1 MAIDKYEIVIGC
13 EIHTQLLT
21 KTKAFC
27 ACENSYGGIPDTRV
41 CPVCLGLPGA
51 MPRISK
57 GYVELGAV
65 AGLALNC
72 NIARFT
78 KFDRKHYFY
87 PDLTKGYQIT
97 QYDIPLC
104 ADGYVD
110 LPLSHYSK
118 DEQEGG
124 EKFRPNNFK
133 GENCIVENAG
143 KKYRRVRIE
152 RIHLEEDVGK
162 SLHLPGKHSYI
173 DYNRS
178 GTPLIE
184 IVTKPDMT
192 SPEEAA
198 LFMQTVQEI
207 LRYVKVT
214 NGNLEEGNMRCDA
227 NINLNV
233 WEDGKLYHTPI
244 SEIKNLNSFKSIRDA
259 CTYEAQRQ
267 LKEFIE
273 DRQEFNAGYKNT
285 MNWDEE
291 KGVTQIM
298 RTKNSFVDYRFVV
311 EPDIKPFAVNEELIE
326 RARARVGELPEA
338 KRIRLQKDY
347 GLSDFDVETLT
358 SSRDL
363 ALWFE
368 EAAKGAKDVKKVANW
383 ILAELL
389 AVLNEER
396 KTITEVNIT
405 PAHITSLVNAIAD
418 KKITYAQVKTVF
430 AKMLETS
437 KMPDEII
444 KEEGMES
451 VSDTGAIE
459 AIVDQVIAENP
470 KAVEDFKGGKT
481 NVIGWLTGQVMKAS
495 KGKANPGI
503 ASKLVGEKLGAL

>member
-1 MAIDKYEIVIGC
+1 MAIDKWEIVIGC

-27 ACENSYGGIPDTRV
+27 ACENRYGGMPNTRV

-65 AGLALNC
+65 AGHALNC
-72 NIARFT
+72 KIARFT

-87 PDLTKGYQIT
+87 PDLAKGYQIT

-104 ADGYVD
+104 TEGHVD
-110 LPLSHYSK
+110 LPMHKLPK
-118 DEQEGG
+118 DQQLG
-124 EKFRPNNFK
+124 
-133 GENCIVENAG
+133 GENCRPKNFIGEDCILENG
-143 KKYRRVRIE
+143 KYRRVRVE

-162 SLHLPGKHSYI
+162 SLHLQGAHSYI
-173 DYNRS
+173 DYNRC

-184 IVTKPDMT
+184 IVTKPDMS

-198 LFMQTVQEI
+198 LFMETVQEI

-244 SEIKNLNSFKSIRDA
+244 SEIKNLNSFKSIREA
-259 CTYEAQRQ
+259 CHYEAQRQ
-267 LKEFIE
+267 LKEFQE
-273 DRQEFNAGYKNT
+273 DRQEFNPGFKVT
-285 MNWDEE
+285 MGWDEA
-291 KGVTQIM
+291 KGQTVVQ

-311 EPDIKPFAVNEELIE
+311 EPDIKPFTVSEELIQNALE
-326 RARARVGELPEA
+326 QVGELPEA
-338 KRIRLQKDY
+338 KRTRLKKEY

-358 SSRDL
+358 TSREL

-389 AVLNEER
+389 AVLNEN
-396 KTITEVNIT
+396 KQTIKDVTIT
-405 PAHITSLVNAIAD
+405 PKHITELVNAIAD
-418 KKITYAQVKTVF
+418 KKITSAQGKIVF
-430 AKMLETS
+430 AKMLES
-437 KMPDEII
+437 QKMPSVII
-444 KEEGMES
+444 KEEGMET
-451 VSDTGAIE
+451 VSDSGAIE
-459 AIVDQVIAENP
+459 SIVDKVIADNP
-470 KAVEDFKGGKT
+470 KAVADYKSGKT
-481 NVIGWLTGQVMKAS
+481 NVVGWLMGQVMKAS
-495 KGKANPGI
+495 QGKANPKM
-503 ASKLVGEKLGAL
+503 ATELVSKKLAAM

>member
-1 MAIDKYEIVIGC
+1 MAIDKWEVVIGC

-27 ACENSYGGIPDTRV
+27 ACENRYGGMPNTRV

-65 AGLALNC
+65 AGHALNC
-72 NIARFT
+72 DIARFT

-104 ADGYVD
+104 TNGHVD
-110 LPLSHYSK
+110 LPMAKYPEDQRFGQPK
-118 DEQEGG
+118 CRT
-124 EKFRPNNFK
+124 KNFK
-133 GENCIVENAG
+133 GEDCIIDNG
-143 KKYRRVRIE
+143 KYRRVRIE

-198 LFMQTVQEI
+198 LFMETVQEI

-244 SEIKNLNSFKSIRDA
+244 SEIKNLNSFRSIKEA

-267 LKEFIE
+267 LKEFME
-273 DRQEFNAGYKNT
+273 DRQEFNPGYKNT

-291 KGVTQIM
+291 KGQTNIM

-311 EPDIKPFAVNEELIE
+311 EPDIKPFTVEEELIS
-326 RARARVGELPEA
+326 RALSRVGELPEA
-338 KRIRLQKDY
+338 KRNRLKSEY

-363 ALWFE
+363 AVWFE

-389 AVLNEER
+389 AVLNE
-396 KTITEVNIT
+396 KKQTINDVSISPKHITE
-405 PAHITSLVNAIAD
+405 LVNAIAD
-418 KKITYAQVKTVF
+418 KRISSAQGKTVF
-430 AKMLETS
+430 AKMLES
-437 KMPDEII
+437 GKMPDAII
-444 KEEGMES
+444 KEEGLET
-451 VSDTGAIE
+451 VSDSGAIE
-459 AIVDQVIAENP
+459 GIVDKVIADNP
-470 KAVEDFKGGKT
+470 KAVADYKSGKT
-481 NVIGWLTGQVMKAS
+481 NVVGWLMGQVMKAS
-495 KGKANPGI
+495 GGKVNPKM
-503 ASKLVGEKLGAL
+503 ATELVAKKLAAL

>member
-1 MAIDKYEIVIGC
+1 MAIDKWEIVIGC

-27 ACENSYGGIPDTRV
+27 ACENRYGGMPNTRV

-65 AGLALNC
+65 AGMALNC

-104 ADGYVD
+104 TDGFVD
-110 LPLSHYSK
+110 LPMAKLPEDQRAGGAKCRDKNFIGK
-118 DEQEGG
+118 DCII
-124 EKFRPNNFK
+124 
-133 GENCIVENAG
+133 ENG
-143 KKYRRVRIE
+143 KYRRIRVE

-162 SLHLPGKHSYI
+162 SLHLQGAHSYI

-184 IVTKPDMT
+184 IVTKPDMA

-198 LFMQTVQEI
+198 LFMETVQEI
-207 LRYVKVT
+207 LRYMKVT

-244 SEIKNLNSFKSIRDA
+244 SEIKNLNSFQAIRKA
-259 CTYEAQRQ
+259 CAYEAERQ
-267 LKEFIE
+267 LKEFQE
-273 DRQEFNAGYKNT
+273 DRQEFDPGFKVT
-285 MNWDEE
+285 MGWDEE
-291 KGVTQIM
+291 KGQTVVQ

-311 EPDIKPFAVNEELIE
+311 EPDIKPFSVGEELIE
-326 RARARVGELPEA
+326 RARCRVGELPEA
-338 KRIRLQKDY
+338 KRNRLKKEY
-347 GLSDFDVETLT
+347 GLSDFDVDTLT
-358 SSRDL
+358 TTRDL
-363 ALWFE
+363 AEWFE
-368 EAAKGAKDVKKVANW
+368 KAALGAKDVKKVANW

-389 AVLNEER
+389 AVLNENNQTINDV
-396 KTITEVNIT
+396 TITPE
-405 PAHITSLVNAIAD
+405 HISSLVNVIDAG
-418 KKITYAQVKTVF
+418 KISSAQGKTVF
-430 AKMLETS
+430 AEMLKST
-437 KMPDEII
+437 KMPEEII
-444 KEEGMES
+444 MDLGLEV
-451 VSDTGAIE
+451 VSDNSAIE
-459 AIVDQVIAENP
+459 AIVDAVIANNE
-470 KAVEDFKGGKT
+470 KAVNDYKSGKT
-481 NVIGWLTGQVMKAS
+481 NVMGWIVGQVMKES
-495 KGKANPGI
+495 KGKANP
-503 ASKLVGEKLGAL
+503 AMAKALVEKKLLAL

>member
-1 MAIDKYEIVIGC
+1 MIDKWEIVIGC

-27 ACENSYGGIPDTRV
+27 ACENRYGGMPDTRV

-65 AGLALNC
+65 AGQALNC

-87 PDLTKGYQIT
+87 PDLAKGYQIT
-97 QYDIPLC
+97 QYDVPLC
-104 ADGYVD
+104 TDGYVD
-110 LPLSHYSK
+110 LPFRSFPK
-118 DEQEGG
+118 DEQPGG
-124 EKFRPNNFK
+124 PKCRPQNFK
-133 GENCIVENAG
+133 GQDCIIESNG
-143 KKYRRVRIE
+143 EKYRRVRVE

-162 SLHLPGKHSYI
+162 SLHLQGSHSYI
-173 DYNRS
+173 DYNRC

-192 SPEEAA
+192 SPDEAA

-227 NINLNV
+227 NINLNI

-244 SEIKNLNSFKSIRDA
+244 SEIKNLNSFKSIREA

-267 LKEFIE
+267 LKEFQE
-273 DRQEFNAGYKNT
+273 NRQEFVAGYKNT

-311 EPDIKPFAVNEELIE
+311 EPDIKPFSVSEELI
-326 RARARVGELPEA
+326 ANALKQVGELPEA
-338 KRIRLQKDY
+338 KRQRYKKEY
-347 GLSDFDVETLT
+347 GMSDFDVETIT
-358 SSRDL
+358 STKDL
-363 ALWFE
+363 AMFF
-368 EAAKGAKDVKKVANW
+368 EAAATKSKNPKKAVNI

-389 AVLNEER
+389 AVLNEKKE
-396 KTITEVNIT
+396 TINDVEIK
-405 PAHITSLVNAIAD
+405 PAHIAELAD
-418 KKITYAQVKTVF
+418 ALEDGKITSKQGKEVF
-430 AKMLETS
+430 AEMMATN
-437 KMPDEII
+437 KMPSVII
-444 KEEGMES
+444 KEKGMEV
-451 VSDTGAIE
+451 VSDVGEIDK
-459 AIVDQVIAENP
+459 IVQDVIAANP

-481 NVIGWLTGQVMKAS
+481 NVVGWLMGQVMKLS
-495 KGKANPGI
+495 HGKANPKQATEI
-503 ASKLVGEKLGAL
+503 LNKYLSQL

>member
-1 MAIDKYEIVIGC
+1 MSVDRYEIVIGC

-27 ACENSYGGIPDTRV
+27 ACENRYGGMPNTRV

-65 AGLALNC
+65 AGQALNC
-72 NIARFT
+72 HIARFT

-87 PDLTKGYQIT
+87 PGLTKGYQIT

-104 ADGYVD
+104 DNGYVD
-110 LPLSHYSK
+110 LPMEKYPK
-118 DEQEGG
+118 DQRAGG
-124 EKFRPNNFK
+124 AKCRTKNFI
-133 GENCIVENAG
+133 GENCISSDG
-143 KKYRRVRIE
+143 RYRRVRVE

-162 SLHLPGKHSYI
+162 SLHLPGAHSYI

-198 LFMQTVQEI
+198 LFMETVQEI

-233 WEDGKLYHTPI
+233 WEDGKLWHTPI
-244 SEIKNLNSFKSIRDA
+244 SEIKNLNSFKAIREA
-259 CTYEAQRQ
+259 CTYEASRQ
-267 LKEFIE
+267 LKEFME
-273 DRQEFNAGYKNT
+273 DRQEFNPGFKVT
-285 MNWDEE
+285 MGWDEA
-291 KGVTQIM
+291 KGETVVQ

-311 EPDIKPFAVNEELIE
+311 EPDIKPFSVSEELIS
-326 RARARVGELPEA
+326 RAGSKVGELPEA
-338 KRIRLQKDY
+338 KRNRLKKEY
-347 GLSDFDVETLT
+347 GLSSFDVDTLT
-358 SSRDL
+358 STRELS
-363 ALWFE
+363 LWFE

-389 AVLNEER
+389 AVLNE
-396 KTITEVNIT
+396 KNQTINDVSIPPSYITE
-405 PAHITSLVNAIAD
+405 LVNAIED
-418 KKITYAQVKTVF
+418 GHISSAQGKTVF
-430 AKMLETS
+430 SEMLS
-437 KMPDEII
+437 SGKKPNDII
-444 KEEGMES
+444 KEKGMEV
-451 VSDTGAIE
+451 VSDSSAIE
-459 AIVDQVIAENP
+459 QIVDSVISANA
-470 KAVEDFKGGKT
+470 KAVSDFKSGKT
-481 NVIGWLTGQVMKAS
+481 NVVGWLTGQVMKMS
-495 KGKANPGI
+495 KGKANPKM
-503 ASKLVGEKLGAL
+503 AADLVNKKLSSI

>member
-1 MAIDKYEIVIGC
+1 MIDKWEIVIGC

-27 ACENSYGGIPDTRV
+27 ACENRYGGMPDTRV

-65 AGLALNC
+65 AGQALNC

-87 PDLTKGYQIT
+87 PDLAKGYQIT
-97 QYDIPLC
+97 QYDVPLC
-104 ADGYVD
+104 TDGYVD
-110 LPLSHYSK
+110 LPFRSFPK
-118 DEQEGG
+118 DEQPGG
-124 EKFRPNNFK
+124 SKCRPQNFK
-133 GENCIVENAG
+133 GQDCIIESNG
-143 KKYRRVRIE
+143 EKYRRVRVE

-162 SLHLPGKHSYI
+162 SLHLQGSHSYI
-173 DYNRS
+173 DYNRC

-192 SPEEAA
+192 SPDEAA

-227 NINLNV
+227 NINLNI

-244 SEIKNLNSFKSIRDA
+244 SEIKNLNSFKSIREA

-267 LKEFIE
+267 LKEFQE
-273 DRQEFNAGYKNT
+273 NRQEFVAGYKNT

-311 EPDIKPFAVNEELIE
+311 EPDIKPFSVSEELI
-326 RARARVGELPEA
+326 ANALKQVGELPEA
-338 KRIRLQKDY
+338 KRQRYKKVY
-347 GLSDFDVETLT
+347 GMSDFDVETIT
-358 SSRDL
+358 STKDL
-363 ALWFE
+363 AMFF
-368 EAAKGAKDVKKVANW
+368 EAAATKSKNPKKAVNI

-389 AVLNEER
+389 AVLNEKKE
-396 KTITEVNIT
+396 TINDVEIK
-405 PAHITSLVNAIAD
+405 PAHIAELAD
-418 KKITYAQVKTVF
+418 ALEDGKITSKQGKEVF
-430 AKMLETS
+430 AEMMATN
-437 KMPDEII
+437 KMPSVII
-444 KEEGMES
+444 KEKGMEV
-451 VSDTGAIE
+451 VSDAGEIDK
-459 AIVDQVIAENP
+459 IVQDVIAANP

-481 NVIGWLTGQVMKAS
+481 NVVGWLMGQVMKLS
-495 KGKANPGI
+495 HGKANPKQATEI
-503 ASKLVGEKLGAL
+503 LNKYLSQL